1 MKKLILISL
10 NELNFEALGEY
21 NLEKYP
27 NLKFLIKNFKY
38 TTSENEY
45 HLLEPWI
52 QWLTIYSG
60 LSAKEHNV
68 FRLGD
73 VDSKKINNIF
83 NKIENLGLKVGAIMP
98 MNLSND
104 LKNAEFFIPD
114 PWTISNTDGSYLSN
128 LISSTLSKI
137 VNNNAT
143 NKIGLNDLIN
153 LFLIFI
159 IFFRFKNFFYY
170 IELLVKAFKK
180 KYLKAIFLDLLLND
194 IFHKLNKKKKTNFSN
209 IFFNGMA
216 HIQHHY
222 FFNSKINK
230 SQIKNPAWYVG
241 TKEDPFEDML
251 KYYDLILSDYIGGKI
266 KYIIA
271 TGLTQKLYDRKKYY
285 YRIKNYKIFLNQFSI
300 KFKKILPRMSR
311 DFLIEFNSKEEAA
324 KAEKILNKIRVTND
338 ELLFNEIDNRGDTLF
353 LTLTYPNEIFK
364 ETSITDGSIKINNFY
379 YNVNLVAIK
388 NGMHDQKGFISTNSG
403 INFENN
409 LNIKNISKKIEQYF
423 KE

>member
-10 NELNFEALGEY
+10 NELNFEALSEY

-27 NLKFLIKNFKY
+27 NLKFLIKNFKH

-73 VDSKKINNIF
+73 ADSKKINNIF

-98 MNLSND
+98 MNLPNN
-104 LKNAEFFIPD
+104 LKSAEFFIPD
-114 PWTISNTDGSYLSN
+114 PWTTSSTDGSYLSN
-128 LISSTLSKI
+128 LISLTLSKI
-137 VNNNAT
+137 VNTNAT

-159 IFFRFKNFFYY
+159 IFFRFKNLFYY
-170 IELLVKAFKK
+170 IELLVKSLKK

-194 IFHKLNKKKKTNFSN
+194 IFYKLNNKKKTNFSN
-209 IFFNGMA
+209 IFFNGIA

-230 SQIKNPAWYVG
+230 SQIKNPDWYVG

-266 KYIIA
+266 KYIIT

-388 NGMHDQKGFISTNSG
+388 NGMHDQKGFISTNSS

>member
-10 NELNFEALGEY
+10 NELNFEALSEY

-27 NLKFLIKNFKY
+27 NLKFLIKNFKH

-73 VDSKKINNIF
+73 ADSKNINNIF

-98 MNLSND
+98 MNLPNN
-104 LKNAEFFIPD
+104 LKSAEFFIPD
-114 PWTISNTDGSYLSN
+114 PWTTSSTDGSYLSN
-128 LISSTLSKI
+128 LISLTLSKI
-137 VNNNAT
+137 VNTNAT

-159 IFFRFKNFFYY
+159 IFFRFKNLFYY
-170 IELLVKAFKK
+170 IELLVKSLKK

-194 IFHKLNKKKKTNFSN
+194 IFYKLNNKKKTNFSN
-209 IFFNGMA
+209 IFFNGIA

-230 SQIKNPAWYVG
+230 SQIKNPDWYVG

-266 KYIIA
+266 KYIIT

-409 LNIKNISKKIEQYF
+409 LNIKNISRKIEQYF

>member
-73 VDSKKINNIF
+73 ADSKKINNIF

-98 MNLSND
+98 MNLSNN
-104 LKNAEFFIPD
+104 LKSAEFFIPD
-114 PWTISNTDGSYLSN
+114 PWTTSSTDGSYLSN
-128 LISSTLSKI
+128 LISLTLSKI
-137 VNNNAT
+137 VNTNAT
-143 NKIGLNDLIN
+143 NKIGLNDSIN
-153 LFLIFI
+153 LFIIFI

-170 IELLVKAFKK
+170 IELLVKALKK

-194 IFHKLNKKKKTNFSN
+194 IFYKLNNKKKTNFSN
-209 IFFNGMA
+209 IFFNGIA

-230 SQIKNPAWYVG
+230 SQIKNPDWYVG

-251 KYYDLILSDYIGGKI
+251 KYYDLILSDYIGGKT

-403 INFENN
+403 IDFENN
-409 LNIKNISKKIEQYF
+409 LNIKNISKKIEHYF

>member
-10 NELNFEALGEY
+10 NELNFEALSEY

-27 NLKFLIKNFKY
+27 NLKFLIKNFKH

-73 VDSKKINNIF
+73 ADSKNINNIF

-98 MNLSND
+98 MNLPNN
-104 LKNAEFFIPD
+104 LKSAEFFIPD
-114 PWTISNTDGSYLSN
+114 PWTTSSTDGSYLSN
-128 LISSTLSKI
+128 LISLTLSKI
-137 VNNNAT
+137 VNTNAT

-159 IFFRFKNFFYY
+159 IFFRFKNLFYY
-170 IELLVKAFKK
+170 IELLVKSLKK

-194 IFHKLNKKKKTNFSN
+194 IFYKLNNKKKTNFSN
-209 IFFNGMA
+209 IFFNGIA

-230 SQIKNPAWYVG
+230 SQIKNPDWYVG

-353 LTLTYPNEIFK
+353 LTLTYPKEIFK
-364 ETSITDGSIKINNFY
+364 ETSITDGSIKIDNFY

-409 LNIKNISKKIEQYF
+409 LAIGKII
-423 KE
+423 

>member
-1 MKKLILISL
+1 M
-10 NELNFEALGEY
+10 
-21 NLEKYP
+21 EKYP
-27 NLKFLIKNFKY
+27 NLKFLIKNFKH

-73 VDSKKINNIF
+73 ADSKNINNIF

-98 MNLSND
+98 MNLPNN
-104 LKNAEFFIPD
+104 LKSAEFFIPD
-114 PWTISNTDGSYLSN
+114 PWTTSSTDGSYLSN
-128 LISSTLSKI
+128 LISLTLSKI
-137 VNNNAT
+137 VNTNAT
-143 NKIGLNDLIN
+143 NKIGLNNLIN

-159 IFFRFKNFFYY
+159 IFFRFKNLFYY
-170 IELLVKAFKK
+170 IELLVKSLKK

-194 IFHKLNKKKKTNFSN
+194 IFYKLNNKKKTNFSN
-209 IFFNGMA
+209 IFFNGIA

-230 SQIKNPAWYVG
+230 SQIKNPDWYVG

-266 KYIIA
+266 KYIIT

-388 NGMHDQKGFISTNSG
+388 NGMHDQKGFISTNSS